1 MDARKHVAASWDDAD
16 DDEASAPAQ
25 EPALVAES
33 WEDSDAELEVPS
45 SRKEEADAEEPAAKE
60 AEEPVANAAEE
71 AVVKEFAALSPTSAE
86 PQPAMPLPPR
96 LAKDWRTP
104 PKMTGA
110 QKKELSKRLLQCE
123 TVFGLVASVHLEKVN
138 ARSGEHMELGRS
150 VYSWIF
156 DAHHIVLG
164 DVNCEWRNMIGGAF
178 FDRGGT
184 SKEVKMEAWVKP
196 ETHAAAIRP
205 GGTYLPGVTQ
215 EKVPRWKGDKVTIDP
230 PAFDLVVVTRPYAV
244 DLLKKQPGRAFQPA
258 KLPRLLMQSLPPDGW
273 PSDHTSVVAVVRAAS
288 SQPART
294 LRVATW
300 NVADPWYFSQFW
312 GEACSF
318 GFEREREAQRLEHIE
333 RHVAQARAARS
344 LLAPPPRAPHNH
356 APHPLAPH
364 PPSPARAQLLDAS
377 DVLGLQE
384 VPVLLVKRLV
394 RLGAHRDF
402 EAQWVGAPSDK
413 DTALYEQAVGRRS
426 GTMFRM
432 LSEELPPVPHD
443 MLLARRSVLST
454 ERAET
459 ERGVSQSTCE
469 AKIEA

>member
-1 MDARKHVAASWDDAD
+1 MKPFPAGYVFLLEAAWRKGGKAAEEFMLHAKLRKNIGLTSRLASCEHSRRVSVTPMDARKHVAASWEDAD

-33 WEDSDAELEVPS
+33 WEDSDAEPEVPS
-45 SRKEEADAEEPAAKE
+45 SKEADAEEPAAKD
-60 AEEPVANAAEE
+60 AEEPVANATEE
-71 AVVKEFAALSPTSAE
+71 AVVKEIAALSPTSAE
-86 PQPAMPLPPR
+86 SQPAMPPPPR

-104 PKMTGA
+104 PKMTDA
-110 QKKELSKRLLQCE
+110 QKTELSKRLLQCE
-123 TVFGLVASVHLEKVN
+123 TVFGLVASVHLDKVN
-138 ARSGEHMELGRS
+138 ARSGAHMELGRS

-164 DVNCEWRNMIGGAF
+164 DVNCEWRNMIGGVF
-178 FDRGGT
+178 VDRGGT

-215 EKVPRWKGDKVTIDP
+215 EKVPRWKGDKVTVDP
-230 PAFDLVVVTRPYAV
+230 PAFDLVVVARPYAV

-288 SQPART
+288 QPART

-300 NVADPWYFSQFW
+300 NVADPWYFAQFW

-333 RHVAQARAARS
+333 RHVAQARAAARS
-344 LLAPPPRAPHNH
+344 LLAPLPRAPHNH
-356 APHPLAPH
+356 APHPLCAP
-364 PPSPARAQLLDAS
+364 PTVTGPCAAAGRVGRARAA
-377 DVLGLQE
+377 G
-384 VPVLLVKRLV
+384 
-394 RLGAHRDF
+394 GA
-402 EAQWVGAPSDK
+402 GA
-413 DTALYEQAVGRRS
+413 ARQAARAPRR
-426 GTMFRM
+426 
-432 LSEELPPVPHD
+432 PP
-443 MLLARRSVLST
+443 RR
-454 ERAET
+454 
-459 ERGVSQSTCE
+459 
-469 AKIEA
+469 